1 MAPMNWTQAELDALR
16 RAYASGTLRVTYEGK
31 TIEYGSAAD
40 LLSRIRTI
48 ERDRQAA
55 GNGKSAI
62 AGLAGYSRGDR

>member
-1 MAPMNWTQAELDALR
+1 MAPMSWTQAELDALR

-31 TIEYGSAAD
+31 TVEYGSASD

-48 ERDRQAA
+48 ERDRQPT
-55 GNGKSAI
+55 GTGKSSI

>member
-31 TIEYGSAAD
+31 TVEYGSAAD

-62 AGLAGYSRGDR
+62 AGFAGYSRGDR